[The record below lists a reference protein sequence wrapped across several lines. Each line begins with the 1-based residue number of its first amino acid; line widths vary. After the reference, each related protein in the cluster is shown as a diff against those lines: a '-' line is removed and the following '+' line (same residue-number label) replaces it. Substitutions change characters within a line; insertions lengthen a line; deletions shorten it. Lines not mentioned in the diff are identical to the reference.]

1 MESYMPI
8 MFGEVASVLK
18 RRSDVVE
25 ISFSDDF
32 LEYATL
38 ARVIKYKR
46 DHKSEITDTVGL
58 IVVDAFH
65 GRGKQLGHIALC
77 C

>member
-1 MESYMPI
+1 MSK
-8 MFGEVASVLK
+8 ASVKSPWFSNVAVTSLK
-18 RRSDVVE
+18 YR
-25 ISFSDDF
+25 FSDDF

-38 ARVIKYKR
+38 ARVIKYKW
-46 DHKSEITDTVGL
+46 DHKSEMTDTGGL